1 MKNLYVKSG
10 DSYKLLEEPE
20 VSDTLFIRVGN
31 KYIPH
36 SVNCS
41 NLSEGVWVITS
52 RPGVRSIASGSYLND
67 VFEIRKCCNIE
78 PLTLKEL
85 GSLESL
91 YQEVCADIDDFSG
104 SPSELIYKV
113 ISIIYHKYGVR

>member
-41 NLSEGVWVITS
+41 NLREGVWVVTS
-52 RPGVRSIASGSYLND
+52 RPGVRSIANGSYLND
-67 VFEIRKCCNIE
+67 VFEINKCCDIE

-91 YQEVCADIDDFSG
+91 CQEVYDNIDDFSV
-104 SPSELIYKV
+104 SPNDLIHKV
-113 ISIIYHKYGVR
+113 VSIIYHKYGVR

>member
-41 NLSEGVWVITS
+41 NLGEGVWVITS
-52 RPGVRSIASGSYLND
+52 RPGVRSISSGSYLKD
-67 VFEIRKCCNIE
+67 VFEIHKCCNIE

-91 YQEVCADIDDFSG
+91 YQEVCTNIDNFSV